1 MKHGVRPLF
10 AAAIFA
16 FAVAASSAE
25 IDVMTQN
32 QYLGADLTPIIAA
45 GSAQPFDPVA
55 FNAAVV
61 TALSKVAANLPQ
73 QRFAALAGL
82 ITKRGPHLVG
92 LQEVF
97 RYDCQGPGCAD
108 PAIAGAFNDHLQG
121 TLDSLGGAYV
131 VKATVKNLDLT
142 LPVVTSTG
150 QALVTV
156 IDRDVIL
163 ARSDIASAVAPVPF
177 NAICTYPSMDGCN
190 YDVVGEVS
198 LGGATVRIERGF
210 VGVDASVDDEIYRFV
225 NTHLEVREPAAGNP
239 YSRIVQAAQA
249 YQLLL
254 TVQGTTPT
262 DRKLLVVGDINSD
275 PRDEIL
281 SVPPPLQPLLGTDE
295 IVPPYLQFSNA
306 QFTDTWTL
314 RPGANT
320 GNGAPLAGFSCCQD
334 EDLGNHQSVHYERID
349 IIFSQT
355 LPRRVQS
362 ARLLGESIAD
372 KTWPKGLGLW
382 PSDHSSVA
390 ARLHY

>member
-1 MKHGVRPLF
+1 MKHWTRPFF
-10 AAAIFA
+10 AAACIA
-16 FAVAASSAE
+16 IAGSASSAD

-32 QYLGADLTPIIAA
+32 QYLGANLTPIIAA
-45 GSAQPFDPVA
+45 GSAVPFDPVA

-61 TALSKVAANLPQ
+61 TALGQVAANLPQ
-73 QRFAALAGL
+73 ERFEALGAL
-82 ITKRGPHLVG
+82 IAQRGPHLVG

-121 TLDSLGGAYV
+121 TLDALGGAYV
-131 VKATVKNLDLT
+131 VAATVKNLDLT
-142 LPVVTSTG
+142 LPVFTSTG

-163 ARSDIASAVAPVPF
+163 ARDDIAAAVQPVPF
-177 NAICTYPSMDGCN
+177 NAICSHPSLDGCN
-190 YDVVGEVS
+190 YDVVGEVT

-210 VGVDASVDDEIYRFV
+210 VGVDATVDGDAYRFV

-254 TVQGTTPT
+254 TVQGTTPAN
-262 DRKLLVVGDINSD
+262 RKLLVVGDINSD

-281 SVPPPLQPLLGTDE
+281 PVPPPLQPLLGTDM
-295 IVPPYLQFSNA
+295 IVPPYMQFRIA
-306 QFTDTWTL
+306 QFTDAWTL
-314 RPGANT
+314 RPGA
-320 GNGAPLAGFSCCQD
+320 GAGAGAPLVGYSCCQD
-334 EDLGNHQSVHYERID
+334 EDLGNHQSAHYERID
-349 IIFSQT
+349 IIFARTPPQQ
-355 LPRRVQS
+355 VKD

-372 KTWPKGLGLW
+372 KTWPPGHGVW
-382 PSDHSSVA
+382 PADHSSVA
-390 ARLHY
+390 TRLQY

>member
-1 MKHGVRPLF
+1 MKHGIRPLF
-10 AAAIFA
+10 AAAILA
-16 FAVAASSAE
+16 FAAAASSAE

-45 GSAQPFDPVA
+45 GSAQPFDPLA

-61 TALSKVAANLPQ
+61 TALGKVAANLPQ
-73 QRFAALAGL
+73 QRFEALAGL
-82 ITKRGPHLVG
+82 IARRGPHLVG

-121 TLDSLGGAYV
+121 TLDALGGAYV

-156 IDRDVIL
+156 IDRDVVL

-177 NAICTYPSMDGCN
+177 NAICAHPSMDGCN

-198 LGGATVRIERGF
+198 LGGVTIRIERGF
-210 VGVDASVDDEIYRFV
+210 VGVDATVGGEAYRFV

-254 TVQGTTPT
+254 TMQGTTPA

-281 SVPPPLQPLLGTDE
+281 PVPPPLQPLLGTDV
-295 IVPPYLQFSNA
+295 IVPPYMQFRIA
-306 QFTDTWTL
+306 QFTDAWTL
-314 RPGANT
+314 RPGAGT
-320 GNGAPLAGFSCCQD
+320 GRGAPPVGFSCCQD
-334 EDLGNHQSVHYERID
+334 EDLGNHQSAHYERID
-349 IIFSQT
+349 MIFSRA
-355 LPRRVQS
+355 LPQRAMN

-372 KTWPKGLGLW
+372 KTWPKGFGVW

-390 ARLHY
+390 ARLQY